1 MVLPR
6 DFPSSP
12 QIALRLLRSHPLLV
26 AWLTVVTALCFATG
40 VAVSVL
46 FDPSAGPLLNTQA
59 RQAAAEN
66 GTGLETELEPTLEA
80 DPAALDLGLGG
91 AAIGE
96 DDRAAEGSDFIDSAS
111 TPGVLPTVPK
121 GATAGANAANAETD
135 PKPTTALAPLQDDFV
150 IIAPAPE
157 FAQQR
162 RTRKD
167 GGAVTAS
174 DALDRPETGT
184 ETPGDRIATQTTIA
198 FPRSD
203 SPSAPVLSPAL
214 RLWLLG
220 SLGLG
225 CGLGALWVSQRLM
238 AEFKLAPSAAA
249 EPHSIG
255 VAQGSMTGSPQ
266 TAQPPSALAQLASSP
281 PAPPPSISPQAI
293 PPQSVPP
300 HVGTAPA
307 APHQPNP
314 APGAALQP
322 ASIEPV
328 AIIPTVEMPPNPDR
342 APEAAPPKALPPAA
356 PQPPGLADEVDLRK
370 RRSASSWFD
379 A

>member
-12 QIALRLLRSHPLLV
+12 QLALRLLRSHPLLV

-46 FDPSAGPLLNTQA
+46 FDPSAGPLFKTQA

-66 GTGLETELEPTLEA
+66 GTGLGAELEP
-80 DPAALDLGLGG
+80 DPAVVDLGLGG
-91 AAIGE
+91 EASGE
-96 DDRAAEGSDFIDSAS
+96 DDQASEGSGFIDSAS
-111 TPGVLPTVPK
+111 TTGVLPTVPQK
-121 GATAGANAANAETD
+121 AGAIGVTGVTGVTGATGADTKTD
-135 PKPTTALAPLQDDFV
+135 PQPTTTLAPLQEDFV

-157 FAQQR
+157 FAQQHR
-162 RTRKD
+162 PHNA
-167 GGAVTAS
+167 GEAGTAS
-174 DALDRPETGT
+174 DSRDRLETGT
-184 ETPGDRIATQTTIA
+184 EPPGDRIATQTTIA
-198 FPRSD
+198 FPRSNL
-203 SPSAPVLSPAL
+203 PTAPVLSPAL

-220 SLGLG
+220 GLGLG

-238 AEFKLAPSAAA
+238 AEFKLAPSTAA
-249 EPHSIG
+249 EPDSIG

-266 TAQPPSALAQLASSP
+266 LAQPPAAPAPLAS
-281 PAPPPSISPQAI
+281 PPPVPPQSIPPQSI

-300 HVGTAPA
+300 HVRVDLAT
-307 APHQPNP
+307 PHQP
-314 APGAALQP
+314 G
-322 ASIEPV
+322 SIEPV
-328 AIIPTVEMPPNPDR
+328 AIIPSVDMPPRPDR
-342 APEAAPPKALPPAA
+342 APEAAAPTALPPTP
-356 PQPPGLADEVDLRK
+356 PQPPGLADEIDLRK